1 MVLSRS
7 PGPGAALRHAVH
19 GVALASGFAGL
30 GYEMVWTRA
39 LAVALGHEIVSV
51 LAVLAAFFTGMAIGA
66 WMLHGPLSRARR
78 PALWYAALEVLIGVW
93 ALVLTFLMPAVCSW
107 ALAGL
112 PPAPSPLQHWVFA
125 FGLPLLL
132 LLPATFAMGA
142 TLPAL
147 ERWLSQLREDGW
159 VVAGVYGAN
168 TSGAALG
175 VLLSTFV
182 LVPTLGYTYAA
193 WSMAMINLS
202 CAAAA
207 IVLGHR
213 ATPAESRPDQA
224 PMVGVDRRPKTRGLS
239 DAPVGML
246 WILFVTGLLGIGL
259 EVLVVRV
266 LSQVLE
272 NTVYT
277 FAALL
282 VVYLTGTAIGAALYH
297 RFGNR
302 GHRFA
307 GTAAIMTFASLSC
320 LFAVGMLAAAG
331 DLYPI
336 FRGLAGPDPA
346 GAFVAEVGVAAL
358 VFLPAT
364 LAMGALF
371 SHLTQEMRDR
381 RHTIGRAFAVNTLG
395 GALAPLLFGV
405 LILPTV
411 GAKGALIGVALGYAV
426 LIAVA
431 QRRPTHLLLP
441 GAIATGLM
449 LAPVSLR
456 IVSVPRGGAVLFHS
470 DGVMASVS
478 VVGDARGHRHLKVN
492 DRYQMGGTS
501 SVYSDRRQGHIP
513 LLLHPAPHRAL
524 FLGLGAGVTFAAA
537 QDYPGLRAQAV
548 ELVPEVVDALPYFDQ
563 ATGPIRQDTRLK
575 IHVADARRFVAAAD
589 RPYDVVVADLFHP
602 ARDGAAGLYTREH
615 FEAIRRLLGEDGL
628 FCQWLPL
635 YQMDRRT
642 LATIMRT
649 FLDVFPNAS
658 AWLAHY
664 SIDAPILGLIGSRI
678 PLRLPPDWV
687 EQRIRDGRHR
697 AALEAIRL
705 DDPLELPGAFIGS
718 ARSLA
723 QFAGPGPV
731 NTDDRPVVL
740 FQAPELAYRDRAR
753 PVRLLL
759 DVVGSIDAPPGDL
772 LLLSDDDDGTSV
784 ARLAAYWA
792 ARGRFLAIGATIRP
806 TRDPRLLLARV
817 RDPLLEVLHI
827 SPDFTPAYRPLAA
840 LATKLRDREP
850 FLARSLLRQLE
861 SLAPNAP

>member
-1 MVLSRS
+1 M
-7 PGPGAALRHAVH
+7 RHAVH

-30 GYEMVWTRA
+30 GYEMVWTRG

-93 ALVLTFLMPAVCSW
+93 ALVLTFLLPAACSW

-112 PPAPSPLQHWVFA
+112 GSTPSPLQHWAFA

-147 ERWLSQLREDGW
+147 ERWLSQLRDDGW

-175 VLLSTFV
+175 VLLTTFV
-182 LVPTLGYTYAA
+182 LVPTLGYTGTT
-193 WSMAMINLS
+193 WWMAMINLA

-207 IVLGHR
+207 VTLARR
-213 ATPAESRPDQA
+213 ATPAESRLDQA
-224 PMVGVDRRPKTRGLS
+224 PMDGADRRPKTSGPPN
-239 DAPVGML
+239 APAAPL
-246 WILFVTGLLGIGL
+246 WMLFVTGLLGIGL
-259 EVLVVRV
+259 QVLVVRV

-282 VVYLTGTAIGAALYH
+282 VVYLAGTAIGAALYH

-302 GHRFA
+302 GRQVA
-307 GTAAIMTFASLSC
+307 DTAALMTFASLSC
-320 LFAVGMLAAAG
+320 LFGVGMLAAAG
-331 DLYPI
+331 DLYPM
-336 FRGLAGPDPA
+336 FRGLAGPGPA
-346 GAFVAEVGVAAL
+346 GALLAEFGVAAL
-358 VFLPAT
+358 VFLPTT

-371 SHLTQEMRDR
+371 SHLTQGMRDR

-395 GALAPLLFGV
+395 GALAPPLFGV
-405 LILPTV
+405 LVLPTV

-426 LIAVA
+426 VIALA
-431 QRRPTHLLLP
+431 QRRPIRLLLP
-441 GAIATGLM
+441 GAVAAGLV
-449 LAPVSLR
+449 LAPVSLQ
-456 IVSVPRGGAVLFHS
+456 IVSVPKGGAVLFHS

-478 VVGDARGHRHLKVN
+478 VVSDARGHRHLKVN
-492 DRYQMGGTS
+492 DRFQMGGTS

-513 LLLHPAPHRAL
+513 LLLHPAPSRAL

-537 QDYPGLRAQAV
+537 REYPGLQAQAV
-548 ELVPEVVDALPYFDQ
+548 ELVPEVVEALQYFGQ
-563 ATGPIRQDTRLK
+563 ATRPIRQDARLK
-575 IHVADARRFVAAAD
+575 IQVADARRFVTAAEE
-589 RPYDVVVADLFHP
+589 PYDVVVADLFHP

-615 FEAIRRLLGEDGL
+615 FEAVRRLLGEDGL

-649 FLDVFPNAS
+649 FLEVFPEAS
-658 AWLAHY
+658 GWLAHY
-664 SIDAPILGLIGSRI
+664 SVDAPILGLVGTRTR
-678 PLRLPPDWV
+678 LRLPPDWD
-687 EQRIRDGRHR
+687 EQRIRDGRYR

-705 DDPLELPGAFIGS
+705 DAPLELPGAFIGS

-723 QFAGPGPV
+723 QFAGPGPI

-740 FQAPELAYRDRAR
+740 FQAPGFAYRDRAR
-753 PVRLLL
+753 PARLLL
-759 DVVGSIDAPPGDL
+759 DVVGGIDAAPGDL
-772 LLLSDDDDGTSV
+772 LLLPDDDDGKSA

-792 ARGRFLAIGATIRP
+792 ARGRFLAIGAAIRP
-806 TRDPRLLLARV
+806 TQDPRLLLAQV
-817 RDPLLEVLHI
+817 QDPLLELLRI

-840 LATKLRDREP
+840 LATELRDREP
-850 FLARSLLRQLE
+850 VAARSLLRRLQ
-861 SLAPNAP
+861 SLAPNER